1 MHNYKIKHVLVS
13 LLDGEEAT
21 LKHAKEILQP
31 LADTYTT
38 QSQQANEDLPIHFFY
53 GGNNEVVDSVLD
65 FAGISEEN
73 MLAIL
78 DIPSGKVY
86 VCEKEVVTAEAAK
99 QFVADFLNDKLEGR
113 KLR

>member
-1 MHNYKIKHVLVS
+1 MTCLRS
-13 LLDGEEAT
+13 LFFGSSLSDGEEAT

-31 LADTYTT
+31 LADSYAE
-38 QSQQANEDLPIHFFY
+38 QAQQAHEDLPIHFFY

-65 FAGISEEN
+65 FAGLSEEN
-73 MLAIL
+73 MLAII

-86 VCEKEVVTAEAAK
+86 VCEKEVVTADAAK
-99 QFVADFLNDKLEGR
+99 QFITDFLNDKLEGR